1 MRTEQ
6 RNGFMLTEAVDE
18 EGKTNFI
25 YRILFLLP
33 LSISAF
39 AVLPAAVTQVGIVTK
54 P

>member
-1 MRTEQ
+1 MRTAQ
-6 RNGFMLTEAVDE
+6 RNWFMLTEALDE
-18 EGKTNFI
+18 EGKTNLI

-39 AVLPAAVTQVGIVTK
+39 TVLPTAVTQVGIVTK